1 MKDAAHRLT
10 PLGVMVLALLREA
23 DMHPYEMMRLL
34 RQRRADRLVP
44 LAHGTL
50 YHTVGRLERAGLID
64 HVGVDREGNRPER
77 TTYSV
82 TDAGSAAVRDWVRA
96 ELPRLDR
103 PVEIRVAIA
112 EAHNLERDE
121 ATGLLRLRLD
131 ALAAERRAYEESRAT
146 VVDRG
151 VPEQF
156 VLELGRR
163 ETLLR
168 AEEEWLGMLVRRLD
182 SGDIAWGEIDPAT
195 RTRLTATRETTHV

>member
-1 MKDAAHRLT
+1 MSELLHRLT
-10 PLGVMVLALLREA
+10 PLGVMVLAMLREA

-34 RQRRADRLVP
+34 RQRRADRLVA

-50 YHTVGRLERAGLID
+50 YHTVGRLERAGLIEG
-64 HVGVDREGNRPER
+64 VGVDRDGNRPER

-82 TDAGSAAVRDWVRA
+82 TDAGTAAVLDWVRA

-112 EAHNLERDE
+112 EAHNLERGE
-121 ATGLLRLRLD
+121 ATSILRQRLQ
-131 ALAAERRAYEESRAT
+131 ALADERIAYAESRAK
-146 VVDRG
+146 VLARE

-163 ETLLR
+163 ETLLQ
-168 AEEEWLGMLVRRLD
+168 AEEIWLRSIVSRLE
-182 SGDIAWGEIDPAT
+182 SGDIAWGPIDSET
-195 RTRLTATRETTHV
+195 RTRLTATREATHA